1 MTAPGTLA
9 AVKFAICNETY
20 RDWRLEDTIEQVA
33 RVGYDG
39 LELAPFTLAEDP
51 TTLCER
57 DAERIGARARD
68 AGLAITGLHWLL
80 VAPPGLHLTTP
91 DDAVRARTVEFVR
104 HLARLCA
111 ALGGKVLVW
120 GSPAQRS
127 LAEGWERASATARA
141 VEAVRAVAETAGPLG
156 VTVAMEPLAPSL
168 TNFLTSAAEGRAFVR
183 RVDHPACRLHLDVN
197 AMSHEGAPV
206 PELIR
211 ASAAELVY
219 FHANDPCLLG
229 PGMGAV
235 DYRPIR
241 DALAEVGYDGWMS
254 VEVFDYAPGPER
266 IARESLA
273 YLRSVFGAGASA

>member
-1 MTAPGTLA
+1 M
-9 AVKFAICNETY
+9 KFAICNETY
-20 RDWRLEDTIEQVA
+20 RDWRLEDTIEHAA
-33 RVGYDG
+33 RAGYDG
-39 LELAPFTLAEDP
+39 LELAPFTLAKDP
-51 TTLCER
+51 ATLTER
-57 DAERIGARARD
+57 EAERIGARARD

-80 VAPPGLHLTTP
+80 VAPPGLHLSTP
-91 DDAVRARTVEFVR
+91 DGAVRARTVEFVR
-104 HLARLCA
+104 HLARMCA
-111 ALGGKVLVW
+111 ALGGEVLVW

-127 LAEGWERASATARA
+127 LADGWDRAASTARA
-141 VEAVRAVAETAGPLG
+141 VEAVRAVAETAGLLG

-168 TNFLTSAAEGRAFVR
+168 TNFLTSAAEGRDFVR

-197 AMSHEGAPV
+197 AMSHEDAPI

-211 ASAAELVY
+211 ASAAELAY

-241 DALAEVGYDGWMS
+241 DALAAIGYDGWMS
-254 VEVFDYAPGPER
+254 VEVFDYEPGPER

-273 YLRSVFGAGASA
+273 YLRSIFGSAAASA